1 MNGLIMSQFRIV
13 VRYHL
18 LHGLL
23 ILVALESQTERKK
36 TLKKTRA
43 RRLLDVWAS
52 TIGKIVSV
60 PPFSLRSRPLL
71 RLEI

>member
-23 ILVALESQTERKK
+23 LLIVLESQTERKK
-36 TLKKTRA
+36 TLKKTKREDYMTGLA
-43 RRLLDVWAS
+43 QLEKMFQFR
-52 TIGKIVSV
+52 
-60 PPFSLRSRPLL
+60 PFL
-71 RLEI
+71 

>member
-23 ILVALESQTERKK
+23 LLVALESQTERNK
-36 TLKKTRA
+36 TLKKTKREDYMYGIA
-43 RRLLDVWAS
+43 QLEKLFQFR
-52 TIGKIVSV
+52 
-60 PPFSLRSRPLL
+60 PFL
-71 RLEI
+71 